1 MKLKKLEIFGFKSFP
16 EKATIAFP
24 PGVSAVVGPN
34 GCGKS
39 NIVDALRWV
48 MGEQSLKQLR
58 GKDKEDIIFSGTN
71 GKAPVNMAEVSLTL
85 LNDNGSAPEELRD
98 FSEINITRRLYRS
111 GESAYMINRQP
122 CRLKDV
128 HNVFLGSG
136 MGARSYAMIQQGN
149 IGAITD
155 ADPDQ
160 RRYFV
165 EEAAGVTRYKNRKVE
180 ALRKVDATKQNL
192 YRVND
197 IIKEV
202 FRQMSGLK
210 RQARKAELYKKYQ
223 AAILD
228 LDVQLTTHHF
238 AALSSQI
245 DEAEALLNALKD
257 SDIAHSAELKKLDAA
272 VEEIKLKRW
281 QKDQAIAEQKNRKFE
296 SQRRIDRAES
306 DLTHL
311 RDEIERLTQEIVG
324 LETVRVSLEEKNEGI
339 LFEISQAEQ
348 EILQTQSQI
357 EGAQSE
363 VQKEE
368 QVAQE
373 VGRQLSNLNQTLEE
387 RKKQLLDLTARE
399 AQYQNVYQH
408 AANTKESLKRRLHQA
423 DEQEVTAR
431 KRVDELTRQV
441 KSATEVLEEYKTRIQ
456 ETSGKVTETE
466 IRLQETRKAL
476 GEQVKLFHTL
486 ELDRKTFRSR
496 YTTLKKME
504 ESFEWYRDGV
514 KAIMLAHEEGKTA
527 AEGAVPPPREAILGL
542 MADIL
547 EPRPT
552 YEAAV
557 EAVLGESLQYV
568 LVRDQEAGIEA
579 ISYLQTSGGGRSGF
593 VPMANVKQ
601 AGGNPENRVDEEKKL
616 LNFVTVKTGFEKAA
630 DALLGHVAVAEDMT
644 QAMDISRRNGRY
656 QAIVTKQGDVISP
669 QGIMIGGSKDKLSGI
684 LQKKSELKE
693 LKEKIAVL
701 DREIEVAGKR
711 QAELEAELREVETLL
726 QQLIEKR
733 NRLQREEMEAEKAL
747 YKVGEDLKHARHHL
761 EVVQLEQEQ
770 LLGEQNDVD
779 AEMSK
784 FKSAL
789 AQIEGEIQQKQADVL
804 EASEQIETVQMDVE
818 EHRQRVVDLKLKQS
832 ALTATLENRCAAVR
846 RLKDFQKD
854 AIERL
859 QNLSGDI
866 ELKGQKRVSSEQKVQ
881 QYEGQ
886 LAQMYDITKSI
897 EKELET
903 NEAEYNAISTELKDK
918 DVAISDIQGKREKTL
933 QKIRLV
939 EVELSQK
946 QMKRENIVSRI
957 EDRYQRS
964 FEELRRM
971 HLEKKQET
979 QAARPAE
986 EAAENPE
993 AAPATE
999 MTPETLE
1006 SELARY
1012 RTKVERIGD
1021 VNLSAIKEYE
1031 QLSERHDFLTAQRD
1045 DLNQAVE
1052 DLHKVIRKINRIT
1065 QELFINTLQG
1075 INEKLKEVFP
1085 RLFQGG
1091 SAELVL
1097 TEPEKP
1103 LESGV
1108 EFMIHPPGKKLTRL
1122 SLLSGGEKALSAIA
1136 FIFSIFLMKPA
1147 SFCLMDEIDAPL
1159 DDANIT
1165 RFNEL
1170 LRFIGEKSQ
1179 IVMITHNKQS
1189 MEFADMLFGITMEK
1203 KGVSKVVSVN
1213 LERQAAA

>member
-16 EKATIAFP
+16 EKASISFP
-24 PGVSAVVGPN
+24 PGVAAVVGPN

-48 MGEQSLKQLR
+48 MGEQSIKQLR
-58 GKDKEDIIFSGTN
+58 GKDKGDIIFAGTN

-85 LNDNGSAPEELRD
+85 VNDNGSGPEELRD

-111 GESAYMINRQP
+111 GESSYLINKQP

-136 MGARSYAMIQQGN
+136 MGARSYAVIGQGN

-202 FRQMSGLK
+202 FRQMGGLK
-210 RQARKAELYKKYQ
+210 RQAKKAELFKKYQ
-223 AAILD
+223 AAMLD
-228 LDVQLTTHHF
+228 LDVRLTAHNF
-238 AALSSQI
+238 EALSTEIS
-245 DEAEALLNALKD
+245 EAETLLQNLKD
-257 SDIAHSAELKKLDAA
+257 SDIAHTAEIKKLDAA
-272 VEEIKLKRW
+272 VEDIKLKRW
-281 QKDQAIAEQKNRKFE
+281 QKNQAISEQKNRQFE
-296 SQRRIDRAES
+296 NQRRIDKAEN

-311 RDEIERLTQEIVG
+311 KDDIHRLAQEIQQLESARVG
-324 LETVRVSLEEKNEGI
+324 LNDKNEGI
-339 LFEISQAEQ
+339 LTEISQAEG
-348 EILQTQSQI
+348 EIVETQGQI
-357 EGAQSE
+357 EAVRGE
-363 VQKEE
+363 VQREE

-373 VGRQLSNLNQTLEE
+373 VGRQLANLNQTLEA
-387 RKKQLLDLTARE
+387 RKKELMDLSAKE

-408 AANTKESLKRRLHQA
+408 AANTKESLKRRLRQA
-423 DEQEVTAR
+423 DEQEVMAR
-431 KRVDELTRQV
+431 RKVETLLRQETEA
-441 KSATEVLEEYKTRIQ
+441 KEVLEDFKGRIQ
-456 ETSGKVTETE
+456 ETTEQVAGTET
-466 IRLQETRKAL
+466 RLQETRKEL
-476 GEQVKLFHTL
+476 GDQVKLFHTL
-486 ELDRKTFRSR
+486 ELDRKTYRSR
-496 YTTLKKME
+496 YATLKKME

-514 KAIMLAHEEGKTA
+514 KAIMRSHEEGEA
-527 AEGAVPPPREAILGL
+527 ADCGVTPPARETILGL

-547 EPRPT
+547 EPKPG
-552 YEAAV
+552 YEASV

-568 LVRDQEAGIEA
+568 LVQDQDAGAAA
-579 ISYLQTSGGGRSGF
+579 ISYLQASGAGRSGF
-593 VPMANVKQ
+593 VPMENVKRACGVSESQ
-601 AGGNPENRVDEEKKL
+601 VDADRKL
-616 LNFVTVKTGFEKAA
+616 LNFVTVKDGFEKAA
-630 DALLGHVAVAEDMT
+630 QALLDHVAVAEDMP
-644 QAMDISRRNGRY
+644 QALEISRRNGRF

-669 QGIMIGGSKDKLSGI
+669 QGVMIGGSKDKLSGI

-693 LKEKIAVL
+693 LKEKIADL
-701 DREIEVAGKR
+701 DVEIDAAGKR
-711 QAELEAELREVETLL
+711 QTELEGALRDVETLL

-733 NRLQREEMEAEKAL
+733 NRLTRDEMEAEKAL
-747 YKVGEDLKHARHHL
+747 YKVSEDLKHARQHL

-770 LLGEQNDVD
+770 LLGEKSDVD
-779 AEMSK
+779 AEMDK
-784 FKSAL
+784 FKLAL
-789 AQIEGEIQQKQADVL
+789 AQIEGDIKQKQTEVVNATG
-804 EASEQIETVQMDVE
+804 QIETIQMDVE
-818 EHRQRVVDLKLKQS
+818 DYRQKVVDLKLKQS
-832 ALTATLENRCAAVR
+832 ALVATLENRQASIR

-854 AIERL
+854 AIDRL
-859 QNLSGDI
+859 QQLSTDI
-866 ELKGQKRVSSEQKVQ
+866 DAKSGRRVASQEKVALYEEQLS
-881 QYEGQ
+881 Q
-886 LAQMYDITKSI
+886 LYDVTKALT
-897 EKELET
+897 KTLES
-903 NEAEYNAISTELKDK
+903 NEEEYNEISSKLKHTDDAIS
-918 DVAISDIQGKREKTL
+918 SIQGLREKTL

-946 QMKRENIVSRI
+946 QMKRENMISRI
-957 EDRYQRS
+957 EERHQQN
-964 FEELRRM
+964 FETLRREY
-971 HLEKKQET
+971 LEAPR
-979 QAARPAE
+979 QAEGEGEGDGDASPSPFADM
-986 EAAENPE
+986 
-993 AAPATE
+993 APDQLTVE
-999 MTPETLE
+999 LE
-1006 SELARY
+1006 RY
-1012 RTKVERIGD
+1012 RTKVQRIGD

-1031 QLSERHDFLTAQRD
+1031 ELSERHEFLTEQRD

-1065 QELFINTLQG
+1065 QELFISTFNE
-1075 INEKLKEVFP
+1075 INDKLKEVFP
-1085 RLFQGG
+1085 RLFSGG

-1097 TEPEKP
+1097 TEPDKP

-1159 DDANIT
+1159 DDANVT

-1189 MEFADMLFGITMEK
+1189 MEFADVLFGITMER

-1213 LERQAAA
+1213 LERQAA